1 MQMNEEKLIHDWM
14 VSHLRRKLSRDYKEI
29 NINLEGEKKNEFR
42 GHYPDLILGNHGLV
56 LAIVEVETEGSI
68 TTEKAQQWKELSNL
82 GVKLIVMLPKALK
95 AKAVELL
102 WENGI
107 ADKVAVG
114 SYEINISMP

>member
-1 MQMNEEKLIHDWM
+1 MQEEKLIHDWM
-14 VSHLRRKLSRDYKEI
+14 VSHLRHKLSRDYKEI
-29 NINLEGEKKNEFR
+29 NINLHGERRSEFK

-56 LAIVEVETEGSI
+56 LAVMEVETEKSI
-68 TTEKAQQWKELSNL
+68 TPEKAEEWKALSGH
-82 GVKLIVMLPKALK
+82 GVKLIVMVPKALK

-102 WENGI
+102 WKNGI